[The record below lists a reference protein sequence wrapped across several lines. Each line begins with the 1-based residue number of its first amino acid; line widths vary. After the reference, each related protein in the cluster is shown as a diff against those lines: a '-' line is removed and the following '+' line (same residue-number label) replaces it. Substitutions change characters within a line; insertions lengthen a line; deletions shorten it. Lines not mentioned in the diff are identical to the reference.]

1 MKDTFTQ
8 FIRLGLLILTF
19 GMVLYWVECTWFAP
33 ARIVCEQD
41 KLDAEGKGHICWH
54 TLMQRYAPDKI
65 IWIDARSE
73 ADYEKNRLA
82 GTNAYPI
89 RPGVQRDEFF
99 LNVEER
105 LFNAT
110 ERGEC
115 IVVFCTASCTAS
127 DEISAYL
134 RDEGGLDAPVYVLQG
149 GWDTIKAENP
159 DMLLVR

>member
-33 ARIVCEQD
+33 ARVVCVQD

-89 RPGVQRDEFF
+89 RPGAQRDEFF

-105 LFNAT
+105 LFHAT